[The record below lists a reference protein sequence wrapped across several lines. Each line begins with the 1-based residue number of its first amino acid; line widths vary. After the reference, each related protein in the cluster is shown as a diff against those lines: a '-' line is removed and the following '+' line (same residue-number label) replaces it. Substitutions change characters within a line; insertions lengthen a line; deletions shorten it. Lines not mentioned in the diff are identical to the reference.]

1 MWEKIQ
7 GLLKGHPERL
17 KVARVCIENGLA
29 LKGQRIYLNQTE
41 IPAARVARAA
51 GVDRRTVSETAR
63 MINKDPGLRLIF
75 ENIQSAGLS
84 LRGVAKPLG
93 LGMVEITAH
102 DPKAVGIL
110 AGASKLLADAGI
122 TIRQAL
128 VDDPELVPEPKLTII
143 TGRTVPGSLIQE
155 MLKITGVSKVS
166 VS

>member
-1 MWEKIQ
+1 MWDRIIGIMKS
-7 GLLKGHPERL
+7 HPERL
-17 KVARVCIENGLA
+17 RVARVCVENGLA
-29 LKGQRIYLNQTE
+29 LKGNRIYLNQTE

-51 GVDRRTVSETAR
+51 GVDRRTVTETAQ
-63 MINKDPGLRLIF
+63 MINKDPSLKLIF

-93 LGMVEITAH
+93 LGVVEITAQ

-110 AGASKLLADAGI
+110 AGASRLLADAGI

-143 TGRTVPGSLIQE
+143 AGGSVPGDLIPE
-155 MLKITGVSKVS
+155 ILRIKGVSKVS
-166 VS
+166 IS

>member
-1 MWEKIQ
+1 LWEKIQ

-17 KVARVCIENGLA
+17 KVARVCLENGLA
-29 LKGQRIYLNQTE
+29 LKGNRIYLNQTE

-51 GVDRRTVSETAR
+51 GVDRRTVSETAH
-63 MINKDPGLRLIF
+63 MIHNDPSLRLIF

-93 LGMVEITAH
+93 LGIVEIIAQ
-102 DPKAVGIL
+102 DPKATGIL
-110 AGASKLLADAGI
+110 AGASGLLAEAGI

-143 TGRTVPGSLIQE
+143 TGRSVPGSLIQE
-155 MLKITGVSKVS
+155 MLKIAGVAKVS